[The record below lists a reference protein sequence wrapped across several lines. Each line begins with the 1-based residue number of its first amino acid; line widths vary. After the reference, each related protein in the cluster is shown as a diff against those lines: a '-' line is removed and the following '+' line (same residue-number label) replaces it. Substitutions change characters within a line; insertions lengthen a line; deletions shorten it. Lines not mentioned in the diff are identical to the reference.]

1 MLERI
6 ASFLLILLVSVGTLL
21 VLWMIFK
28 KVFTMLA
35 VKLSKIMFFVNSVIV
50 SATVAVFGTSV
61 FIKDTSNLVITI
73 IVFIVSMILL
83 RVFGNDIDNEIGWGI
98 VHAIFNIADG
108 IMFGIG
114 IVSVLSEKE
123 YLQNTVTI
131 RVFACIACTI
141 VMMIAAYLEKRA
153 REYEEE

>member
-6 ASFLLILLVSVGTLL
+6 ASFLLILLVSLGTLF
-21 VLWMIFK
+21 VVWVIFK
-28 KVFTMLA
+28 KIFTMLA

-50 SATVAVFGTSV
+50 SATVAVFGTAV
-61 FIKDTSNLVITI
+61 FMKDGSNLVVPA
-73 IVFIVSMILL
+73 IVFLVVMILL

-108 IMFGIG
+108 IMIGVG
-114 IVSVLSEKE
+114 IVSVLAEKE
-123 YLQNTVTI
+123 YVQNTMTV

-141 VMMIAAYLEKRA
+141 VMMIAAYLEKKA